1 MSNNSA
7 HPSRNFSRFDA
18 MSTEELKEI
27 LYQDSLLPAD
37 EETDMDAILYIMEVV
52 AKREALEDPEASPSV
67 EESWK
72 SFNEQYRSEDCDGTS
87 LYEDPEENAAPKLT
101 AVPGPATEHSNPR
114 KRLRSVLRVACTA
127 AALLIVLMAGS
138 LVAYAS
144 GFDLWGAVAQWTKD
158 TFGFTEV
165 STGITPKSMYSA
177 DNDPRDALKMNGID
191 ADLVPTWMPDG
202 YFYKE
207 MEIVESP
214 VRTVFYI
221 WYTNNMEEIGMTIA
235 LVSDSTGRTYEKE
248 EQDATIYTVNN
259 IDHYIVQNMEETTI
273 AWTVGIYEC
282 SIGGRIPVEDAEKI
296 IDSIYR
302 S

>member
-37 EETDMDAILYIMEVV
+37 EENDMDAILYIMEVV

-87 LYEDPEENAAPKLT
+87 LYEDPEENTAPKLT
-101 AVPGPATEHSNPR
+101 AIPGPTIEHSKPR

-165 STGITPKSMYSA
+165 STGITPESMYSA
-177 DNDPRDALKMNGID
+177 DNDPRDTLLAHGIT
-191 ADLVPTWMPDG
+191 AKLVPTWMPDG
-202 YFYKE
+202 YTYKE
-207 MEIVESP
+207 IEVMETP
-214 VRTVFYI
+214 TRRVFYV
-221 WYTNNMEEIGMTIA
+221 WYTNNTEEIGMTIA
-235 LVSDSTGRTYEKE
+235 LLSDSAGRTYEKE

-259 IDHYIVQNMEETTI
+259 IDHFIVQNMEETTV

-282 SIGGRIPVEDAEKI
+282 SIRGPISVEDAQNI
-296 IDSIYR
+296 IDSIYG